1 MKGSNLPTTTL
12 YLHSSREH
20 FLLIVCITGW
30 DYFCI
35 YLFVCLECMLQR
47 SRDGIF
53 LSPAFSAMQGR
64 HIEDPY
70 NSWMEEWNKL
80 TFAQSLYSTV
90 LMHCSLPLPSFKTL
104 FKPRSHDSFSKVFSR
119 STREQRA
126 LSLSSLHFPSHQVR
140 FKPTWWW
147 PASSPSRARLALY
160 RCPAETACVERGN
173 GLSQPGL
180 WSSSAR
186 Y

>member
-1 MKGSNLPTTTL
+1 MYHWLRLFL
-12 YLHSSREH
+12 YLS
-20 FLLIVCITGW
+20 
-30 DYFCI
+30 
-35 YLFVCLECMLQR
+35 VCLSRMYAPEEQR
-47 SRDGIF
+47 WHF

-119 STREQRA
+119 STREQCA
-126 LSLSSLHFPSHQVR
+126 LSLSSMHFPSHQVR
-140 FKPTWWW
+140 FKPTWW
-147 PASSPSRARLALY
+147 PVSSPSRAKLALY